1 MQRNHLL
8 GVAAALALAASTA
21 AAGPA
26 EIYPLSK
33 VRRGQTGYGMTTFV
47 GATPERFEFEV
58 VNIQKNFVPGLD
70 IILVQSKDPK
80 LATSGFW
87 RGMSGSPLY
96 IDDKLA
102 CAFSYGFAF
111 NKVVLGGCT
120 PIEYMIKEGFETRR
134 RGGTTGRVAH
144 ARPAGAGHVAR

>member
-1 MQRNHLL
+1 MPRNHLL
-8 GVAAALALAASTA
+8 GVAAVLALSTSA
-21 AAGPA
+21 AAAAP

-80 LATSGFW
+80 LAVSGFW

-120 PIEYMIKEGFETRR
+120 PLEYMIKEGFDTS
-134 RGGTTGRVAH
+134 GA
-144 ARPAGAGHVAR
+144 ARPA